1 MTVHPERFSLIP
13 DMGTTVINK
22 PPSVFKHNQYGL
34 LEDESVN
41 YEFNLDGTVNWRKM
55 VKPEFLVANR
65 DRTDET
71 DISKLEDNELI
82 ILLGGLKDLANI
94 RGYHSVTYK
103 IHEASPEYVCASCSI
118 SWIGNYETENG
129 ESVLFEGVADAG
141 VKNTE
146 SFGQMYLAAIA
157 ENRAFCRAVR
167 NFLRINIVAK
177 EEIKNVKIST
187 PSPTTNAAAPD
198 LFLKNLMKEKKI
210 NFTDI
215 KAKMVNEK
223 VDGADDWSSIKDI
236 PRLKMFE
243 IIERM
248 QKKSVSK

>member
-1 MTVHPERFSLIP
+1 
-13 DMGTTVINK
+13 MGTTVINK
-22 PPSVFKHNQYGL
+22 PPTAFKRNEYGL
-34 LEDESVN
+34 MEDKNVKYVFSD
-41 YEFNLDGTVNWRKM
+41 DGSVNWRKM

-65 DRTDET
+65 DRTDES
-71 DISKLEDNELI
+71 DISKLEDHELI

-94 RGYHSVTYK
+94 RGFHSVTYTVT
-103 IHEASPEYVCASCSI
+103 HASPEYVCVSCSI
-118 SWIGNYETENG
+118 VWIGNYETEKG
-129 ESVLFEGVADAG
+129 ESVLFQSVADAG
-141 VKNTE
+141 LKNTE
-146 SFGQMYLAAIA
+146 GFGQMYLAAIA

-187 PSPTTNAAAPD
+187 PTSSSNAASPD

-210 NFTDI
+210 TFDTL
-215 KAKMVNEK
+215 KVKMVNEK
-223 VDGADDWSSIKDI
+223 VDGSDSWGSIKDI

-248 QKKSVSK
+248 QKKTAK

>member
-1 MTVHPERFSLIP
+1 
-13 DMGTTVINK
+13 MGTKEINK
-22 PPSVFKHNQYGL
+22 PPHVFTRNKYGL
-34 LEDESVN
+34 IEDETVT
-41 YEFNLDGTVNWRKM
+41 YHFNEDGTVNWRKM
-55 VKPEFLVANR
+55 IKTEFLVANR

-94 RGYHSVTYK
+94 RGYQSVTYD
-103 IHEASPEYVCASCSI
+103 IHEASPEYVCASCTI
-118 SWIGNYETENG
+118 TWIGNYETGQG
-129 ESVLFEGVADAG
+129 EPVVFESVADAG
-141 VKNTE
+141 IKNTE
-146 SFGQMYLAAIA
+146 GFGQMYLAAIA

-177 EEIKNVKIST
+177 EEIKNVKTSAPT
-187 PSPTTNAAAPD
+187 PSSNAASPD

-210 NFTDI
+210 TFDTLKI
-215 KAKMVNEK
+215 KMVTEK
-223 VDGADDWSSIKDI
+223 VDGAESWATTKDI

-248 QKKSVSK
+248 QKKTAK

>member
-1 MTVHPERFSLIP
+1 
-13 DMGTTVINK
+13 MGNTTINK
-22 PPSVFKHNQYGL
+22 PPVVFKRNEFGL
-34 LEDESVN
+34 LEDESVE
-41 YEFNLDGTVNWRKM
+41 YSFNEDGTVNWRKM
-55 VKPEFLVANR
+55 IKPEFLVANR

-71 DISKLEDNELI
+71 DISKLDDNELI

-103 IHEASPEYVCASCSI
+103 IHEASPEYVCVSCSI
-118 SWIGNYETENG
+118 TWIGNYETENG

-141 VKNTE
+141 IKNTE

-177 EEIKNVKIST
+177 EEIKNVKISK
-187 PSPTTNAAAPD
+187 PNPTTNSASPD
-198 LFLKNLMKEKKI
+198 LFLKKLMKEKRI
-210 NFTDI
+210 EFMDI

-223 VDGADDWSSIKDI
+223 VDGADSWNSIKDI

-248 QKKSVSK
+248 QKKTVK